1 MVKQSILATQA
12 ITQGSK
18 GLKTCSHLVAILLV
32 VLSLGHLS
40 WLVPF
45 LVTLC

>member
-12 ITQGSK
+12 ITKASK
-18 GLKTCSHLVAILLV
+18 GLKSCAHLVTVLLV
-32 VLSLGHLS
+32 LLTLGHLG

>member
-12 ITQGSK
+12 ITQGSEGPK
-18 GLKTCSHLVAILLV
+18 SCSHLVAVLLV
-32 VLSLGHLS
+32 LLSLGHLS